1 MSSDCPLK
9 GEQCTN
15 RFQIQAIL
23 GLHSFGSNSAVI
35 SSLVS
40 EMYDRWRGNMGVPSG
55 DSTTPLI
62 KSRFYH
68 QRKQDLEPHMY
79 CKEKLKHSRFIQF
92 PGNIKTSYSTCRI
105 YPSSGP
111 KSGSN
116 VPSSAWSKSSSS
128 SSALSKSSS
137 SSSTPS
143 SSSILTC
150 RARSCESCGIRT
162 QVP

>member
-15 RFQIQAIL
+15 RFQIQAIW
-23 GLHSFGSNSAVI
+23 GLHSFGRNSAVI
-35 SSLVS
+35 SSIVS
-40 EMYDRWRGNMGVPSG
+40 EMYERWRGNMGVPSG

-79 CKEKLKHSRFIQF
+79 CKEKLKHGRFIQF
-92 PGNIKTSYSTCRI
+92 PGNIKTSYSTCSI
-105 YPSSGP
+105 SPSSGP

-116 VPSSAWSKSSSS
+116 VPFSAWSKSS
-128 SSALSKSSS
+128 SSS

-150 RARSCESCGIRT
+150 RAGSCGSSLR
-162 QVP
+162 PWPSGRS

>member
-105 YPSSGP
+105 YPSSGSGP

-137 SSSTPS
+137 SSSSPPTP
-143 SSSILTC
+143 LLY
-150 RARSCESCGIRT
+150 
-162 QVP
+162 

>member
-40 EMYDRWRGNMGVPSG
+40 EMYDRWRGNMGVASG

-79 CKEKLKHSRFIQF
+79 CKEKLKHSKLFNFQE
-92 PGNIKTSYSTCRI
+92 T
-105 YPSSGP
+105 
-111 KSGSN
+111 
-116 VPSSAWSKSSSS
+116 
-128 SSALSKSSS
+128 
-137 SSSTPS
+137 
-143 SSSILTC
+143 
-150 RARSCESCGIRT
+150 
-162 QVP
+162 